1 MRIEVNQTQVL
12 VVDIQEKL
20 FPHIYKKEKV
30 LENSIKLIKGLKLL
44 GTPFILN
51 EQYPKGIGHTI
62 MPIQELLNDEKV
74 FEKVTFSCCKT
85 DETMKEIKKNNKK
98 FVIVFGIE
106 AHVCVMQSVIDLLEA
121 GFIPVLITDCIGSRH
136 PHNRDSAIQR
146 MLSSGAILAT
156 YESILFELCVSAKNE
171 AFKEISKIV
180 K

>member
-1 MRIEVNQTQVL
+1 MRIDPNQTQTL

-20 FPHIYKKEKV
+20 YPHIYKKEKV

-44 GTPFILN
+44 KTPFVLN
-51 EQYPKGIGHTI
+51 EQYPKGIGSTI
-62 MPIQELLNDEKV
+62 TPIKELLNNETV
-74 FEKVTFSCCKT
+74 YEKVTFSCCKT
-85 DETMKEIKKNNKK
+85 DATMEQIRKNSKK

-106 AHVCVMQSVIDLLEA
+106 AHVCVLQSVLDLLEA
-121 GFIPVLITDCIGSRH
+121 GFIPVLITDCIGSRK

-146 MLSSGAILAT
+146 MIGAGAILAT

-171 AFKEISKIV
+171 VFKEISKLV